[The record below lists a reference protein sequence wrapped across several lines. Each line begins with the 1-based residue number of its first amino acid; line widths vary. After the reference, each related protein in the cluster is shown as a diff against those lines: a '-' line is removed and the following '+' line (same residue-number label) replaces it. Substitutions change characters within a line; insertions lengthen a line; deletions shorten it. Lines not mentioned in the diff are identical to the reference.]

1 MTIMMVV
8 QASWARTVR
17 ETKGTTM
24 ARTKAG
30 GAAARGV
37 SAKATSKDR
46 VAVIML
52 KGRPEYRDWIN
63 ELAEQARMPASVLI
77 DHALAEK
84 AERLRF
90 RPPPPR

>member
-1 MTIMMVV
+1 
-8 QASWARTVR
+8 
-17 ETKGTTM
+17 M

-30 GAAARGV
+30 GATARDVGV
-37 SAKATSKDR
+37 KARSADR

-52 KGRPEYRDWIN
+52 KGRPQYRDWIN

-84 AERLRF
+84 AERLGF

>member
-1 MTIMMVV
+1 MPRMKADS
-8 QASWARTVR
+8 ASAREVR
-17 ETKGTTM
+17 PK
-24 ARTKAG
+24 ARSDG
-30 GAAARGV
+30 
-37 SAKATSKDR
+37 R

-63 ELAEQARMPASVLI
+63 ELAERARMPASVLI

>member
-1 MTIMMVV
+1 MMGLN
-8 QASWARTVR
+8 
-17 ETKGTTM
+17 KGDHM
-24 ARTKAG
+24 AHTKAG
-30 GAAARGV
+30 SAASRETRTTAR
-37 SAKATSKDR
+37 SDDR

-52 KGRPEYRDWIN
+52 KGRPAYRDWIN

-84 AERLRF
+84 AARLGF

>member
-1 MTIMMVV
+1 M
-8 QASWARTVR
+8 
-17 ETKGTTM
+17 GTTM
-24 ARTKAG
+24 ARTKAD
-30 GAAARGV
+30 GAAAREV
-37 SAKATSKDR
+37 RPKARSDGR

-63 ELAEQARMPASVLI
+63 ELAERARMPASVLI

-84 AERLRF
+84 AEQLGF